1 MRPGARMMTPSR
13 WIVLGLTLASLG
25 QLAWYLPRMPAAMA
39 THYDAAGLPNG
50 FMAPGT
56 ALGVHLFILGVLA
69 LGFVVLPAL
78 LGKFAVGLINIPNRG
93 YWLSPERRAASL
105 AALRTRMEIL
115 GCAAL
120 ALMLA
125 VGECSFHANLNPPA
139 RLPTWP
145 LLCSVGAFL
154 SFMAAWMLALIRR
167 FPRPRT

>member
-1 MRPGARMMTPSR
+1 MTISR
-13 WIVLGLTLASLG
+13 WTVLLLNVASLA
-25 QLAWYLPRMPAAMA
+25 QLGWYLPRMPAAMA

-50 FMAPGT
+50 FMSPGT

-69 LGFVVLPAL
+69 LAFVVLPAL

-93 YWLSPERRAASL
+93 YWLSTERKTASL

-120 ALMLA
+120 TLML
-125 VGECSFHANLNPPA
+125 VIGECSFRANLNPPP

-154 SFMAAWMLALIRR
+154 SFLVVWMVSLVRR
-167 FPRPRT
+167 FPRPPQAKNS

>member
-1 MRPGARMMTPSR
+1 
-13 WIVLGLTLASLG
+13 
-25 QLAWYLPRMPAAMA
+25 MA
-39 THYDAAGLPNG
+39 THYDAAGVPNG
-50 FMAPGT
+50 FMTPGT
-56 ALGVHLFILGVLA
+56 ALGVHLFVLGVLA

-78 LGKFAVGLINIPNRG
+78 LGKFAVGFINIPNRG

-105 AALRTRMEIL
+105 ATLRSRMEVL

-120 ALMLA
+120 ALVL
-125 VGECSFHANLNPPA
+125 VISECSFRANLNLQP

-154 SFMAAWMLALIRR
+154 VFMAAWMLSLIRR